1 MWGTYQ
7 VCISSPGKKFIGE
20 EMKKYLLFLLLASL
34 LLSACSAG
42 DKSLAGGTWALT
54 AYGPQGATTP
64 VSPGS
69 QASITFNDD
78 GTVTGNSGCNSFGGE
93 YKVDGDQ
100 VTFSGLVSTLMACDE
115 SLMTQEGTVF
125 KVLDGTA
132 MYKID
137 GSTLT
142 LTNGGMTLVFVAGG
156 PQSYPSD
163 TSYPQ

>member
-1 MWGTYQ
+1 
-7 VCISSPGKKFIGE
+7 
-20 EMKKYLLFLLLASL
+20 MKKYLLFLVLASL

-42 DKSLAGGTWALT
+42 DKSLAGTWALT

-64 VSPGS
+64 ITPGS
-69 QASITFNDD
+69 QASLSFNDD

-93 YKVDGDQ
+93 YKVDGGQ
-100 VTFSGLVSTLMACDE
+100 VTFSGLVSTLMACE
-115 SLMTQEGTVF
+115 EPLMTQEGTVF

-132 MYKID
+132 TYKTD
-137 GSTLT
+137 GDMLT
-142 LTNGGMTLVFVAGG
+142 LTNAGMTLVFKAGV